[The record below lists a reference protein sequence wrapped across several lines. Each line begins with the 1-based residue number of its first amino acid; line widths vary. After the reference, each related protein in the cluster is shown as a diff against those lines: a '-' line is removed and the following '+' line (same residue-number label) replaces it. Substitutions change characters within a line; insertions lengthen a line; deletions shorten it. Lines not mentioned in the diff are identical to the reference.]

1 MLINRRVWNKK
12 SDKTYGVIY
21 NLGIVAN
28 RADFGESPQWLW
40 VRFSVGTLAIS
51 RLHRP
56 DR

>member
-40 VRFSVGTLAIS
+40 MRFSVGTLAIS